1 MSTIEITILSRFK
14 TGLVQFLDELIKWMP
29 DDEELITTRIL
40 VQDQLPIDKLMMA
53 FIENIKPHEELIAK
67 RKDSFFLN
75 DPDVFSRVKNQSRVL
90 SLKKLWQNPNFTKD
104 DKDKAWNW
112 MDFFVRCINLYI
124 EHHK

>member
-40 VQDQLPIDKLMMA
+40 VQDQLPIEKLMIA
-53 FIENIKPHEELIAK
+53 FIENIKPHEELIGK

-112 MDFFVRCINLYI
+112 MDFFIRCINLYI